1 MKFKTNDDV
10 ILHYTDT
17 GDEDKPALIGIPGI
31 GGSCQMWQDLIALFK
46 NPKVFSTIL
55 LNFKISGSR

>member
-17 GDEDKPALIGIPGI
+17 GDEDKPALIGI
-31 GGSCQMWQDLIALFK
+31 Q
-46 NPKVFSTIL
+46 V
-55 LNFKISGSR
+55 